1 MKKRYLLLLLL
12 FYFIKPV
19 NSQVQLS
26 VYSEVSIVT
35 AGPGTEL
42 FESFGHSA
50 IRIKDPVLQLDL
62 VYNYGMF
69 DWKAP
74 NFYLN
79 FVKGRPKYSLARYDF
94 KYFLRSYKNQK
105 RWVKQQVLNLN
116 QKERQAFFQYLE
128 QNALP
133 KNASYVYDPYYNNC
147 ATKLRE
153 ITDLILGEKVQFND
167 NHLEKNKSLRQL
179 MGKEISWNTWGSLG
193 INIAL
198 GSKLDLNATAKQY
211 MYLPDYVYS
220 GYKNAKVFVK
230 NEPIDLIKK
239 EISLLNFE
247 ESTPK
252 IKIFNPFLIFS
263 IISIIGLL
271 ITFNDFKKNK
281 RTQILDFILFFS
293 TGIIG
298 LLIVFLWFF
307 TDHVTAPNNFNFLWA
322 FAPNF
327 IIAFFLLKE
336 EQLNWIKKYLQIIL
350 LLLFIIPIVWLLKIQ
365 QLPISIIPLL
375 ILLFVRYLLL
385 SKKLLT
391 FKK

>member
-1 MKKRYLLLLLL
+1 MKKKYLLLLLL
-12 FYFIKPV
+12 FYFIKPI

-79 FVKGRPKYSLARYDF
+79 FIKGRPKYSLARYDF

-147 ATKLRE
+147 ATKLRD
-153 ITDLILGEKVQFND
+153 ITDLILGKKVQFND

-271 ITFNDFKKNK
+271 ITFNDFKKDK
-281 RTQILDFILFFS
+281 RTKILDFILFFS

-298 LLIVFLWFF
+298 LLIVFFWFF